1 MRSAK
6 SRPRLPSGR
15 REARSRRTT
24 LRSRSRYGS
33 RSRCALRSRFGLG
46 SSLAVEEAGSGRE
59 ASMRSKEV
67 HLLERPQGLPTL
79 AQFKI
84 VETDVP
90 DPAAGE
96 LLVENIYMSVD
107 PAMRPRLAGQT
118 SLNEAMSGGAIGCVL
133 KSRHASYE
141 EGDVVQS
148 MQGFRQYFVSE
159 GKGLSKLDAGG
170 MPLAAHMS
178 VLGLTGLTAYGGL
191 LVTASLKEGE
201 SVFVSAAAGSVG
213 SVAVQIAKIKGCY
226 VIGSAGSDDKC
237 RWLKEEL
244 KLDAV
249 INYKKDALRTAL
261 KSAAPRGIDV
271 YFDNVGGEHLNAA
284 LPRMNALG
292 RIAVCGMISAY
303 NNFGAISEPVTTLS
317 NMIYNRLTMKGF
329 VFYEF
334 EPLRAQFLTDMKRW
348 LDEGRIQYRSTIL
361 QGIEQ
366 APAALIG
373 LFNGTNTG
381 KMLVQL
387 AEDSSFQSSTMRGK

>member
-1 MRSAK
+1 MR
-6 SRPRLPSGR
+6 G
-15 REARSRRTT
+15 
-24 LRSRSRYGS
+24 
-33 RSRCALRSRFGLG
+33 
-46 SSLAVEEAGSGRE
+46 
-59 ASMRSKEV
+59 KEV

-79 AQFKI
+79 AQFAI
-84 VETDVP
+84 LEADVP
-90 DPAAGE
+90 EPAAGE
-96 LLVENIYMSVD
+96 LLIENIYISVD

-118 SLNEAMSGGAIGCVL
+118 PLNEAMGGGAIGRVL
-133 KSRHASYE
+133 KSRHAGYR

-148 MQGFRQYFVSE
+148 MQGFREYFISA
-159 GKGLSKLDAGG
+159 GKGLSKLEPDG

-191 LVTASLKEGE
+191 LVTAALKEGE
-201 SVFVSAAAGSVG
+201 NVFVSAAAGSVG
-213 SVAVQIAKIKGCY
+213 SVAAQIAKIKDCY

-237 RWLKEEL
+237 RWLKEGL
-244 KLDAV
+244 GLDAV
-249 INYKKDALRTAL
+249 INYKKEPLRAAL

-303 NNFGAISEPVTTLS
+303 NNFGAVSEPVTTLS

-329 VFYEF
+329 VYYEF
-334 EPLRAQFLTDMKRW
+334 EPLREQFLSDMRRW
-348 LDEGRIQYRSTIL
+348 LGEGRIQYRSTIL
-361 QGIEQ
+361 QGIAQ

-373 LFNGTNTG
+373 LFSGANTG

-387 AEDSSFQSSTMRGK
+387 TKE

>member
-1 MRSAK
+1 
-6 SRPRLPSGR
+6 
-15 REARSRRTT
+15 
-24 LRSRSRYGS
+24 
-33 RSRCALRSRFGLG
+33 
-46 SSLAVEEAGSGRE
+46 
-59 ASMRSKEV
+59 MRSKEV

-118 SLNEAMSGGAIGCVL
+118 PLNEAMGGGAVGRVL
-133 KSRHASYE
+133 KSRHASYK

-159 GKGLSKLDAGG
+159 GKGLSELDPGG

-191 LVTASLKEGE
+191 LVTASLKDGE
-201 SVFVSAAAGSVG
+201 NVFVSAAAGSVG
-213 SVAVQIAKIKGCY
+213 SVAVQIAKVKG
-226 VIGSAGSDDKC
+226 
-237 RWLKEEL
+237 
-244 KLDAV
+244 
-249 INYKKDALRTAL
+249 
-261 KSAAPRGIDV
+261 

-348 LDEGRIQYRSTIL
+348 LNEGRIQYRSTIL

-387 AEDSSFQSSTMRGK
+387 AEDSSSPAQSNTMRGK

>member
-1 MRSAK
+1 
-6 SRPRLPSGR
+6 
-15 REARSRRTT
+15 
-24 LRSRSRYGS
+24 
-33 RSRCALRSRFGLG
+33 
-46 SSLAVEEAGSGRE
+46 V
-59 ASMRSKEV
+59 RSKEV

-79 AQFKI
+79 AQFGI
-84 VETDVP
+84 VETDVA

-107 PAMRPRLAGQT
+107 PAMRPRLDGQT
-118 SLNEAMSGGAIGCVL
+118 PLNEPMGGGAIGRVL
-133 KSRHASYE
+133 KSHHSSYR
-141 EGDVVQS
+141 EGDIVLS
-148 MQGFRQYFVSE
+148 MLGFRQYFISE
-159 GKGLSKLDAGG
+159 GKGLSKLDADGL
-170 MPLAAHMS
+170 PLAAYMS

-191 LVTASLKEGE
+191 LVTAALKDGE
-201 SVFVSAAAGSVG
+201 NVFVSAAAGAVG
-213 SVAVQIAKIKGCY
+213 SVAAQIAKIKGCY

-244 KLDAV
+244 GMDAV
-249 INYKKDALRTAL
+249 INYKKEELRAAL

-334 EPLRAQFLTDMKRW
+334 EPLRVQFLIDMKRW
-348 LDEGRIQYRSTIL
+348 LKEGRIHYRSTIL

-366 APAALIG
+366 APTALIG
-373 LFNGTNTG
+373 LFSGTNTG

-387 AEDSSFQSSTMRGK
+387 AED